1 LRLFADEA
9 VDRQIVESLRSA
21 GIDVS
26 YAAETDAAAID
37 EVVLQKATAE
47 SRLLVTS
54 DKDFGELVYR
64 LGKANE
70 GVLLLRLSGLSANL
84 KAQLVV
90 AAVTSR
96 SAELPGAFSVLS
108 SGQLRIRRRSAPK

>member
-1 LRLFADEA
+1 LKLLADEA

-21 GIDVS
+21 GLDVS
-26 YAAETDAAAID
+26 YAAETDAAVID

-70 GVLLLRLSGLSANL
+70 GVLLLGC
-84 KAQLVV
+84 
-90 AAVTSR
+90 
-96 SAELPGAFSVLS
+96 PGS
-108 SGQLRIRRRSAPK
+108 PPT

>member
-54 DKDFGELVYR
+54 
-64 LGKANE
+64 
-70 GVLLLRLSGLSANL
+70 
-84 KAQLVV
+84 
-90 AAVTSR
+90 T
-96 SAELPGAFSVLS
+96 
-108 SGQLRIRRRSAPK
+108 

>member
-1 LRLFADEA
+1 MKLFADEA

-21 GIDVS
+21 GIDVT
-26 YAAETDAAAID
+26 YAAETDAAAVD
-37 EVVLQKATAE
+37 EFVLQKAANE

-70 GVLLLRLSGLSANL
+70 GVLLLRLSGLSADL
-84 KAQLVV
+84 KAKLVV

-96 SAELPGAFSVLS
+96 STELSGAFSVLS
-108 SGQLRIRRRSAPK
+108 PGQLRVRKRRAPS

>member
-1 LRLFADEA
+1 MRLFADEA

-26 YAAETDAAAID
+26 YAAETDAAVVD

-70 GVLLLRLSGLSANL
+70 GVLL
-84 KAQLVV
+84 
-90 AAVTSR
+90 AAVTLR
-96 SAELPGAFSVLS
+96 SAELLGAFSVLS
-108 SGQLRIRRRSAPK
+108 AGQLRIRKRSAPK